1 MDLKSSIKWLVT
13 ICLIAYLMIKLDIN
27 LILSTISSMNLVLI
41 LVTLPLIVLM
51 YGIRTVKWQLL
62 LETIDIRISFWKA
75 LKIFLIGTFYG
86 SLTPGRAGELS
97 RSLFLAEEKSK
108 TIPTVIF
115 DRIIDV
121 FCLLLLSV
129 ASVVLYFNNDILIYL
144 IIVLSLFFIIGTVI
158 LVNEKSVKLIYKL
171 IKVKDEQARTYSK
184 NMSILLK
191 NKKVILITSCMT
203 LFYYAINILVF
214 WLLLKS
220 IDLGIKDIVA
230 VSLPVIVILANIPVS
245 ISGIGVRELVS
256 VMIFKFMNEQAAYGF
271 AASMIL
277 YLLTTL
283 APGLVGSIFT
293 LSKERDYAPAE
304 Q

>member
-1 MDLKSSIKWLVT
+1 
-13 ICLIAYLMIKLDIN
+13 
-27 LILSTISSMNLVLI
+27 
-41 LVTLPLIVLM
+41 M

-62 LETIDIRISFWKA
+62 LETIDIRIPFRKA
-75 LKIFLIGTFYG
+75 LKVFLIGTFYG

-97 RSLFLAEEKSK
+97 RSLFLAEERSK

-129 ASVVLYFNNDILIYL
+129 ASILLYFNSDILIYL
-144 IIVLSLFFIIGTVI
+144 IIILSLFFIICTVI

-171 IKVKDEQARTYSK
+171 IKVKDEQAKIYSK
-184 NMSILLK
+184 NMSTLLK

-203 LFYYAINILVF
+203 LVYYAINVLVF

-220 IDLGIKDIVA
+220 IDPGIKDIVA

-256 VMIFKFMNEQAAYGF
+256 VMIFQFMNEQAAYGF